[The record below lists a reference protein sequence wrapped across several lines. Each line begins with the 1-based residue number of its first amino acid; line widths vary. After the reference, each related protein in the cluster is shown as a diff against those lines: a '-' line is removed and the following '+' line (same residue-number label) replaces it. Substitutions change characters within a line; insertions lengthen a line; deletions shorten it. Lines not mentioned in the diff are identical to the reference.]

1 MVVSP
6 AHTPLIFARRWVE
19 YHMSGIG
26 SRKWKARKTVPSP
39 HHWDR
44 IDQVVTYKLQI
55 NGKTQPNRQCALSLA
70 PLTDSN
76 LSTLLSFKE
85 LKMNLM
91 ISFKY
96 EIGKKKKGWKELY
109 FTFLCSMK
117 DTLSS
122 CLLWIPD
129 VSAQSNW
136 GILKGKDFQMSSAF
150 TGNWAPLKTSRVWH
164 SKSHPRLHRAFQNSA
179 SVFSSRCLKES
190 GHLTQKEL
198 KM

>member
-19 YHMSGIG
+19 YHMSEIG
-26 SRKWKARKTVPSP
+26 SRQWKARKTVPSP

-85 LKMNLM
+85 LKINLM

-96 EIGKKKKGWKELY
+96 EIGKKKKAERSYIL
-109 FTFLCSMK
+109 
-117 DTLSS
+117 LSS
-122 CLLWIPD
+122 AQWRILSLLVYFEYQMSLHSQIEASW
-129 VSAQSNW
+129 
-136 GILKGKDFQMSSAF
+136 KGKIFKCPQLLLE
-150 TGNWAPLKTSRVWH
+150 TGPL
-164 SKSHPRLHRAFQNSA
+164 
-179 SVFSSRCLKES
+179 
-190 GHLTQKEL
+190 
-198 KM
+198 